1 MIKKCKTCN
10 VEKDINLFSRIKSI
24 KNEWMYKN
32 ECKKCANIRNM
43 KNYYIRTLHK
53 VKAKEQRLNELTNIQ
68 LIESKKHFPP
78 IQLVFNFYSN
88 QTEIWKDIKG
98 YEGSYKISNW
108 GRVKSL
114 ARKGGF
120 SFLKEK
126 ICKLQMLS
134 GYYFANLFK
143 NCYGKKKGVHNLVA
157 NAFIE
162 NLYNKPIVN
171 HINGIKKDNR
181 VENLE
186 WSNNSEN
193 MKHAYKMGLS
203 KPQRGM
209 NHGRRK
215 INEMTVLEIRKKY
228 YSNQLN
234 QHQLAK
240 IYNLNQSHISDIVNR
255 MTWKHI

>member
-1 MIKKCKTCN
+1 MIKKCKICN

-88 QTEIWKDIKG
+88 QTEI
-98 YEGSYKISNW
+98 
-108 GRVKSL
+108 
-114 ARKGGF
+114 
-120 SFLKEK
+120 
-126 ICKLQMLS
+126 
-134 GYYFANLFK
+134 
-143 NCYGKKKGVHNLVA
+143 
-157 NAFIE
+157 
-162 NLYNKPIVN
+162 
-171 HINGIKKDNR
+171 
-181 VENLE
+181 
-186 WSNNSEN
+186 
-193 MKHAYKMGLS
+193 
-203 KPQRGM
+203 
-209 NHGRRK
+209 
-215 INEMTVLEIRKKY
+215 
-228 YSNQLN
+228 N